1 MSELPPQKLQPTDL
15 TAEFEAE
22 LKELSL
28 LDIYK
33 LLNNEIAYLNY
44 LNDKAEATKEN
55 ISKYTAML
63 IEKKSENK

>member
-1 MSELPPQKLQPTDL
+1 MSELPPQKPQLTDL

-28 LDIYK
+28 IDIYK
-33 LLNNEIAYLNY
+33 FLNNEIAYLNY
-44 LNDKAEATKEN
+44 LNDKVEATKEN

>member
-1 MSELPPQKLQPTDL
+1 MLELPPKPQPTDL

-28 LDIYK
+28 IDIYK

-44 LNDKAEATKEN
+44 LNDKVEATKEN

-63 IEKKSENK
+63 IEKKSKNNQ

>member
-1 MSELPPQKLQPTDL
+1 MSELPPQKPQLTDL

-28 LDIYK
+28 IDIYK

-44 LNDKAEATKEN
+44 LNDKVEATKEN

>member
-1 MSELPPQKLQPTDL
+1 MSELPPQKPQLTDL

-44 LNDKAEATKEN
+44 LNDKVEATKEN

>member
-28 LDIYK
+28 IDIYK

>member
-1 MSELPPQKLQPTDL
+1 MSELPPQKLHPTDL

-28 LDIYK
+28 IDIYK

>member
-1 MSELPPQKLQPTDL
+1 MSELPPQKPQLTDL

-28 LDIYK
+28 IDIYK

>member
-1 MSELPPQKLQPTDL
+1 MSELPPQKPQLTDL

-28 LDIYK
+28 IDIYK

-63 IEKKSENK
+63 LEKKSENK